1 MRKIV
6 AANWKMNLRRES
18 AATLAGALAGDSREM
33 WLFPC
38 FVHINSVRLQLSD
51 TKLLMGAQDLSVH
64 KDGAHTGDVSAEML
78 KDCACEMVLIG
89 HSERRQGYGE
99 GGDIILRKLVRA
111 CAAGLRPLFC
121 VGETKAERD
130 GGGAQNAVDA
140 QLLVLKRMAP
150 EARAMVAAVA
160 YEPVWAIGTGVNA
173 TLAQIE
179 EMHAFI
185 GKKLLG
191 FGMNT
196 TPILYGGS
204 VTPENSR
211 ELLNSKLV
219 DGVLVGAAS
228 INYDAITAIDNVA
241 RKLEI
246 VPRAVSAQLEP
257 PPPPEALALLFERDS
272 DDFKVEL
279 KTKSAAPA
287 PVAIDEIP
295 TGAPPAPISAGSLS
309 RYENEMSSRKP
320 PTQPLPRTSQGRIPP
335 VSPISQG
342 RVQPIQTPS
351 SGKLPPTVP
360 APATGSKP
368 AIAPLPGTG
377 AAAALGPKPTT
388 QMPPKPEPEKP
399 TVELTKAD
407 AGAKTDKPGKP
418 GEKPKPEDKNTG
430 PQKKANTYDETD
442 RPSWV

>member
-1 MRKIV
+1 
-6 AANWKMNLRRES
+6 MNLRRET

-51 TKLLMGAQDLSVH
+51 TKLIMGAQDLSVH

-99 GGDIILRKLVRA
+99 GGDISLRKLVRA
-111 CAAGLRPLFC
+111 CAAGLRPVLC
-121 VGETKAERD
+121 VGESKAERD
-130 GGGAQNAVDA
+130 GGGAQNSVDA

-173 TLAQIE
+173 SLAQID

-185 GKKLLG
+185 GKKLHV

-204 VTPENSR
+204 VTPENAR
-211 ELLNSKLV
+211 EVLNSKLV

-246 VPRAVSAQLEP
+246 TPRAVAAQLEP

-279 KTKSAAPA
+279 KNRPQAPIAIEEISTAAPA
-287 PVAIDEIP
+287 
-295 TGAPPAPISAGSLS
+295 APISAGSLS

-320 PTQPLPRTSQGRIPP
+320 PTQPLPRTSQGRL
-335 VSPISQG
+335 
-342 RVQPIQTPS
+342 QPLPTPS
-351 SGKLPPTVP
+351 SGKLPP
-360 APATGSKP
+360 AKG
-368 AIAPLPGTG
+368 APLPGTG
-377 AAAALGPKPTT
+377 AAAAAAAGPKPTSPV
-388 QMPPKPEPEKP
+388 PPKPEPEKP
-399 TVELTKAD
+399 TVDVHKPEG
-407 AGAKTDKPGKP
+407 GAKTDKPV
-418 GEKPKPEDKNTG
+418 KPEEKGG

>member
-1 MRKIV
+1 
-6 AANWKMNLRRES
+6 
-18 AATLAGALAGDSREM
+18 
-33 WLFPC
+33 
-38 FVHINSVRLQLSD
+38 
-51 TKLLMGAQDLSVH
+51 MGAQDVSVH

-78 KDCACEMVLIG
+78 RDCACEMVLIG
-89 HSERRQGYGE
+89 HSERRTGAGE
-99 GGDIILRKLVRA
+99 GGDLIMRKLVRA
-111 CAAGLRPLFC
+111 SSAGLRPLLC

-130 GGGAQNAVDA
+130 NGQAQATVDA
-140 QLLVLKRMAP
+140 QLLVLKRLAP
-150 EARAMVAAVA
+150 EARALVAAVA

-185 GKKLLG
+185 GKKLHG
-191 FGMNT
+191 FGMNA

-228 INYDAITAIDNVA
+228 INYDAITAIDDVA
-241 RKLEI
+241 RKVEI
-246 VPRAVSAQLEP
+246 VQRNYSSQLEP
-257 PPPPEALALLFERDS
+257 PPPPEALALLFEHDV
-272 DDFKVEL
+272 DDFKIEF
-279 KTKSAAPA
+279 KNKPPAPA
-287 PVAIDEIP
+287 AVPIDEIP
-295 TGAPPAPISAGSLS
+295 TSAPPAPISAGSLS

-320 PTQPLPRTSQGRIPP
+320 TQPLPRTSQGRIAP

-351 SGKLPPTVP
+351 QGKLPP
-360 APATGSKP
+360 SKP
-368 AIAPLPGTG
+368 VNAPLPGTG
-377 AAAALGPKPTT
+377 AAAAAAAAGPKPTT
-388 QMPPKPEPEKP
+388 HVPPKAAAETP
-399 TVELTKAD
+399 TVEVIRPD

-418 GEKPKPEDKNTG
+418 EDKPKTEDKSTG
-430 PQKKANTYDETD
+430 QQKKANKYDETD